1 VNRLRP
7 VLDDLISPYQSV
19 FIPGRLIIDN
29 ALIAFECIHSL
40 QQVKRLDRH
49 FCDYKLDLSIR
60 CHVET
65 GLSPKMGGMGDE
77 LSPLSALPSTSMW
90 SSRIHSSLHEV
101 FGKVTH
107 CPRFS

>member
-77 LSPLSALPSTSMW
+77 LCHLCPLYRQLQCGPLGSIPAYMRSSA
-90 SSRIHSSLHEV
+90 R
-101 FGKVTH
+101 
-107 CPRFS
+107 